1 MGDKKIIVTNK
12 IACSKSPLELHFKC
26 VDPCKNKYDLYISK
40 QEIQFKRNNIDVI
53 NEIHIEISNPIYSG
67 CNLIDFT
74 CPGLFDRADT
84 KYITIKIEF
93 VDILDK
99 INDENTIYKTIDK
112 NIVPEITSRKYFL
125 SIPFCNKDISD
136 TDTCIFV
143 LYLEEFKLNTKPI
156 ILCHKIP
163 KCVEICGN
171 IGIC

>member
-1 MGDKKIIVTNK
+1 MSNKKIIVTNK
-12 IACSKSPLELHFKC
+12 IACSKTPLELHFKC
-26 VDPCKNKYDLYISK
+26 VDPCKNKYDLYVSK

-74 CPGLFDRADT
+74 CHDLFVTADT
-84 KYITIKIEF
+84 EDITIKIEF

-99 INDENTIYKTIDK
+99 IIDKTICKTIDE

-125 SIPFCNKDISD
+125 SIPFSNIDISD